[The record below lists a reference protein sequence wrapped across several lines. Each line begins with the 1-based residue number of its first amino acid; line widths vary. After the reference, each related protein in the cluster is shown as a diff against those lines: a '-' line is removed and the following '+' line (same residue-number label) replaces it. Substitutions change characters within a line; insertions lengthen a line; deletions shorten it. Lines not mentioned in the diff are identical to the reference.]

1 MCGRYSAYDLHLLGQ
16 ILSNLPIQMKLPP
29 RPTWNAAPSQILP
42 VLVEAPDEEQW
53 ELTGMSWGLVPR
65 WAKPGERPKV
75 APINARA
82 ETLTQKPMF
91 RSLVKRNRCIV
102 PANGFYEWKKEGS
115 GKQPYYIHLRDE
127 PMMFFAGLFAMY
139 FTLRSTSGQMWAE
152 ETAKLNFPF
161 ALVNTIVLVASS
173 FTCQMGV
180 FAAERLQPRR
190 LGGPLS
196 FTRWG
201 MNEWFT
207 LTFIMGAFFVAGQAT
222 EYAMLVSEHV
232 SLSSNAY
239 GSAFYMTTG
248 FHGLHVIGGLI
259 AFLLIIGRS
268 FAAKKFG
275 HFEATSAIVTSYYWH
290 FVDVVWIGLFLV
302 IYVLK

>member
-1 MCGRYSAYDLHLLGQ
+1 MGRTDFYRHNVYVTSATH
-16 ILSNLPIQMKLPP
+16 
-29 RPTWNAAPSQILP
+29 APSTPAHPTLNRP
-42 VLVEAPDEEQW
+42 NMVSVGTVVWLSS
-53 ELTGMSWGLVPR
+53 EL
-65 WAKPGERPKV
+65 
-75 APINARA
+75 
-82 ETLTQKPMF
+82 
-91 RSLVKRNRCIV
+91 
-102 PANGFYEWKKEGS
+102 
-115 GKQPYYIHLRDE
+115 
-127 PMMFFAGLFAMY
+127 MFFAGLFAMY

-152 ETAKLNFPF
+152 ESAKLTFPF
-161 ALVNTIVLVASS
+161 ALANTIVLVSSS
-173 FTCQMGV
+173 FACQMGV
-180 FAAERLQPRR
+180 FAAERLEPRR
-190 LGGPLS
+190 SGGPFQFS
-196 FTRWG
+196 RWG

-207 LTFIMGAFFVAGQAT
+207 LTFIMGSVFVAGQAT

-259 AFLLIIGRS
+259 AFLFIIGRS